1 MTAMNPFRL
10 QYFFDPLCGWCYA
23 SAPALAGLDAAHPG
37 VLELMPSGL
46 FAGEG
51 ARELTPEW
59 GEYAWRN
66 DQRIEQ
72 TTGQRF
78 TQAYREQVLRRG
90 GVHFDSGPATRV
102 LTALRDVD
110 ARLERPLLE
119 AIQLARYVDGLDTA
133 RADVLARVAADV
145 AAKAGMAMIDADA
158 LARRIDGDAA
168 LASAAAERIAHT
180 QRAMRRLG
188 ASGVPQLL
196 VTVGERGYVL
206 HGASLYGGAHAAVAA
221 VERVLQED

>member
-46 FAGEG
+46 FADEG

-72 TTGQRF
+72 MTGQRF
-78 TQAYREQVLRRG
+78 THAYREQVLRRG
-90 GVHFDSGPATRV
+90 GVRFDSGPANRA
-102 LTALRDVD
+102 LSALRGVD

-133 RADVLARVAADV
+133 RPDVLAR
-145 AAKAGMAMIDADA
+145 
-158 LARRIDGDAA
+158 RIEGDAA
-168 LASAAAERIAHT
+168 LASETAGRIART
-180 QRAMRRLG
+180 QRAMRQLG

-196 VTVGERGYVL
+196 LTVGERGYVL
-206 HGASLYGGAHAAVAA
+206 HGASLYGGAQAAVAA
-221 VERVLQED
+221 VERVLQEA

>member
-1 MTAMNPFRL
+1 MNSFQL

-23 SAPALAGLDAAHPG
+23 SAPALAGLDGAYPG

-46 FAGEG
+46 FADEG
-51 ARELTPEW
+51 ARDLTSEW

-72 TTGQRF
+72 ATGQRF
-78 TQAYREQVLRRG
+78 THAYREQVLLRG
-90 GVHFDSGPATRV
+90 GVRFDSGPANRV
-102 LTALRDVD
+102 LTALRGVD

-145 AAKAGMAMIDADA
+145 AAKAGVAIDADE
-158 LARRIDGDAA
+158 LAHRIEGDAA
-168 LASAAAERIAHT
+168 LASATAARIDGT
-180 QRAMRRLG
+180 QRAMRQLG

-196 VTVGERGYVL
+196 VTVGEHGYVL
-206 HGASLYGGAHAAVAA
+206 HGASLYGGAQAAAAA
-221 VERVLQED
+221 VERVLREAA

>member
-1 MTAMNPFRL
+1 MHTMNSFRL

-23 SAPALAGLDAAHPG
+23 SAPALAGLDDAYPG

-46 FAGEG
+46 FADEG
-51 ARELTPEW
+51 ARDLTPEW

-72 TTGQRF
+72 MTGQRF
-78 TQAYREQVLRRG
+78 THAYREQVLLRG
-90 GVHFDSGPATRV
+90 GVRFDSGPANRA
-102 LTALRDVD
+102 LTALRGVG

-145 AAKAGMAMIDADA
+145 AAKAGATVDADA
-158 LARRIDGDAA
+158 LARRIDSDAA
-168 LASAAAERIAHT
+168 LAGSTAERIADT
-180 QRAMRRLG
+180 QRTMRQLG

-196 VTVGERGYVL
+196 LTVGERGYVL

-221 VERVLQED
+221 VERVLQDA

>member
-1 MTAMNPFRL
+1 MNQFLL

-46 FAGEG
+46 FTGEG

-66 DQRIEQ
+66 DQRIAQ
-72 TTGQRF
+72 MTGQRF
-78 TQAYREQVLRRG
+78 THAYREQVLQRG
-90 GVHFDSGPATRV
+90 GVRFDSGPANRA
-102 LTALRDVD
+102 LTALGGID

-133 RADVLARVAADV
+133 RPDVLARVAADV
-145 AAKAGMAMIDADA
+145 AARAGGVTIDADA
-158 LARRIDGDAA
+158 LARRIDTDAA
-168 LASAAAERIAHT
+168 LASATAERIART
-180 QRAMRRLG
+180 QQAMQRLG

-196 VTVGERGYVL
+196 LTVGERGYVL
-206 HGASLYGGAHAAVAA
+206 HGATLYGGAQAAVAA
-221 VERVLQED
+221 VERVLREA

>member
-46 FAGEG
+46 FADEG

-72 TTGQRF
+72 MTGQRF
-78 TQAYREQVLRRG
+78 THAYREQVLRRG
-90 GVHFDSGPATRV
+90 GVRFDSGPANRA
-102 LTALRDVD
+102 LSALRGID

-133 RADVLARVAADV
+133 RPDVLARIAAGVAAN
-145 AAKAGMAMIDADA
+145 AGMTTVDADA
-158 LARRIDGDAA
+158 LARRIEGDAA
-168 LASAAAERIAHT
+168 LASETAGRIART
-180 QRAMRRLG
+180 QRAMRQLG

-196 VTVGERGYVL
+196 LTVGERGYVL
-206 HGASLYGGAHAAVAA
+206 HGASLYGGAQAAVAA
-221 VERVLQED
+221 VERVLQEA